1 MPALRLAL
9 PGDAP
14 SLAILAE
21 RTFREAFGARNSPEN
36 MDLHCA
42 QCFGPDIQLR
52 EIGERGLVT
61 TLADEAG
68 RLVGFTQLR
77 LMRPS
82 PAVTARKPA
91 ELSRIYVTAEWQ
103 GRGVAHALMDRTLAD
118 ATRGGCDRLWL
129 GVWEHN
135 PKAMAFYRKFGF
147 EIVGTQAFMLGQE
160 RQRDLIMAVDA
171 RTPG

>member
-21 RTFREAFGARNSPEN
+21 RTFRDAFGARNSPEN

-42 QCFGPDIQLR
+42 KCFGPDIQLR

-68 RLVGFTQLR
+68 LLAGFTQLR
-77 LMRPS
+77 LARPS

-103 GRGVAHALMDRTLAD
+103 GRGVARALMDQALAD
-118 ATRGGCDRLWL
+118 AARAGCDALWL

-135 PKAMAFYRKFGF
+135 PKAMTFYKKFGF
-147 EIVGTQAFMLGQE
+147 GFVGTHAFMLGNE
-160 RQRDLIMAVDA
+160 RQRDLIMSVAI
-171 RTPG
+171 G